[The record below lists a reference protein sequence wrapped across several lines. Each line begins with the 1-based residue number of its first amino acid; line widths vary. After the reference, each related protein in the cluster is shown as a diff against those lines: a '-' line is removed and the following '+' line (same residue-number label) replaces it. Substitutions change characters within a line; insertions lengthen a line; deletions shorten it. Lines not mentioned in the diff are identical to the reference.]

1 MAARQESNR
10 STLSVPSKD
19 DLRGSETGT
28 TDERPR
34 IWSQMSSSDSNLPYR
49 NFRSG
54 SHLSEASFDRQDR
67 PLHRQTTHAGT
78 LEMANFS
85 DESRGAS
92 VATLPNPSRDSV
104 RPKRHSWAGSLKNWI
119 VGLPVASSEGGSLDD
134 LDMQLEVNE
143 VAVVEAEKEWCGGC
157 DLSSDSSSS
166 EMGGW
171 RQNRN
176 RRCLDPATEAGDR
189 QEVPVHVVEV
199 EKEWGGADSDSEEDG
214 ASSIAKAGEERRR
227 KLAER
232 EARAAA
238 ASQTFSMRP
247 KEEAAPSPPE
257 VPVTPESSGR
267 RSSVAQQRRTSR
279 RIQKSRSFVR
289 RDLMKRC
296 WGAVVGWYGGFL
308 AFSLLHFADCVLRV
322 YSIYL
327 YATYG
332 LHIVAYAMLTPIQV
346 IGAMLSIYITFH
358 DADVLLIMH
367 NSSTTMQKFFFFTVS
382 LLFLGCCQLIQ
393 VKRAWSRQLHSPEVV
408 LDMDD
413 TKAKEA
419 EDRASDAS
427 SLPDF
432 GAAER
437 ITPVGLIT
445 GVPFLLVHWVSSSRY
460 VEAAAA
466 ADHKPIFWWITAVVL
481 LLTVSLGIVDIDFS
495 VSSYVVRHY
504 QETHQATGCRKC
516 FRRLFK
522 PLHVMFRITEVWMRL
537 LVLAGMMQIRY
548 ELFKKDDFIL
558 YLTVVIDYGIGVH
571 LLFRNAPA
579 QEGALVHI
587 FAGIGLLVSDL
598 GHFIDLPNF
607 ALAAREISRR
617 LAWLRFAQILLLLG
631 VYHWV
636 FWNHQE
642 NVSAFGRILNSV
654 QWIYATSIV
663 YYLMRYSRPIWKVGS
678 DLHTASL
685 DGDLPLVKALL
696 KPDQN
701 GQVLDVNAASKDGQ
715 SMTPLMLAAQSG
727 HVEVMEELLHNGAK
741 VAARSALREDTAL
754 HFAAGSKKVDACS
767 LLIRHRADINVR
779 NRAGQKALHIAKSS
793 MLLQRS
799 ELIQVLTHGVPHDD
813 SSFIG
818 MSGSSVGTRADKKRA
833 TYYSVKAKPVAGLQL
848 KSLFPNLEEDD
859 TPSPRVLQSVSALVV
874 SKAAGPLGRRALM
887 REENSGSVP
896 LGALRRVR
904 ELGRGGFGRVI
915 EVELPRD
922 AASSIWRSP
931 KRAQRF
937 ALKLQLK
944 QDHRQA
950 SSEVL
955 ALQRAEHPFIVHLHR
970 AFAFDKY
977 LALLLEL
984 CPTDL
989 NRLLCEEPSEGG
1001 RYLGLDSKRVAWY
1014 MGQVMLALAYL
1025 HESDIVYREV
1035 KPENILINT
1044 RNEAKLTDFGLAK
1057 VVTSAERMT
1066 MCGTLG
1072 FLSPELS
1079 GAGLAALR
1087 GEGDSEDEDED
1098 APEFNPFKTDAYS
1111 FGVTLQV
1118 ALLGEDG
1125 ARRKTVKRKGPMM
1138 LLLHL
1143 SENENAELLSQ
1154 LKLSQRLSEEAFNL
1168 LVEKLLPFA
1177 QARRSEL
1184 KSPEVKNHRFFQ
1196 TELNCRNVEE
1206 FLLSSQGN
1214 HHSSM
1219 MAHSTSTWS
1228 DRT

>member
-1 MAARQESNR
+1 MPGQ
-10 STLSVPSKD
+10 D
-19 DLRGSETGT
+19 DHCGSETGNST
-28 TDERPR
+28 NSTDERPR
-34 IWSQMSSSDSNLPYR
+34 IWSQMSSSDSNLPRR
-49 NFRSG
+49 NLRSG
-54 SHLSEASFDRQDR
+54 SHLSEASFERQPSER
-67 PLHRQTTHAGT
+67 PLHRQTVHAGS

-85 DESRGAS
+85 DESRRAS
-92 VATLPNPSRDSV
+92 VATVANSSRDFV

-119 VGLPVASSEGGSLDD
+119 VGLPSASSEAASLDD
-134 LDMQLEVNE
+134 LDMQVEVNE
-143 VAVVEAEKEWCGGC
+143 VAVVQAEKEWCGGC

-171 RQNRN
+171 RQNAK
-176 RRCLDPATEAGDR
+176 RRLEPGGDPTER

-257 VPVTPESSGR
+257 LLVSPESSGGHEGR
-267 RSSVAQQRRTSR
+267 RSSAAEQRRTSR
-279 RIQKSRSFVR
+279 RIQKSRSFIR

-308 AFSLLHFADCVLRV
+308 AFSLLHFADCVLRI

-327 YATYG
+327 YAIYG
-332 LHIVAYAMLTPIQV
+332 LHIVAFAMLTPIQV

-358 DADVLLIMH
+358 DADVLLVMH

-408 LDMDD
+408 LDMED

-466 ADHKPIFWWITAVVL
+466 YHGEPIFWWITAVVL

-537 LVLAGMMQIRY
+537 LVLAGIMQIRY
-548 ELFKKDDFIL
+548 ELFGKDDFIL

-636 FWNHQE
+636 FWNQD
-642 NVSAFGRILNSV
+642 VSAFGRILNSV

-727 HVEVMEELLHNGAK
+727 HVEVMAELLHNGAK
-741 VAARSALREDTAL
+741 VGARSALREDTAL
-754 HFAAGSKKVDACS
+754 HFAASSKKVEACT

-813 SSFIG
+813 SSFTG
-818 MSGSSVGTRADKKRA
+818 MSGSSVGARADKKRA

-931 KRAQRF
+931 KTAQRF

-1025 HESDIVYREV
+1025 HESDIVYRDV

-1044 RNEAKLTDFGLAK
+1044 QNEAKLTDFGLAK

-1066 MCGTLG
+1066 MCGTMG
-1072 FLSPELS
+1072 FLSPELTG
-1079 GAGLAALR
+1079 GAGFASLR

-1138 LLLHL
+1138 LPLHL

-1206 FLLSSQGN
+1206 FLLSSQGA

-1219 MAHSTSTWS
+1219 MASHSNSTWS
-1228 DRT
+1228 NRT